1 MEFKTYAVI
10 SRMSHWNRTPYCF
23 MKVKAKR
30 CGKVQKRLASA
41 ATISGG
47 RKAPGITH
55 IREGLI
61 AGDERGNLVHY

>member
-1 MEFKTYAVI
+1 
-10 SRMSHWNRTPYCF
+10 

-30 CGKVQKRLASA
+30 CGKIQKRLASA

-47 RKAPGITH
+47 RKDPGITY

-61 AGDERGNLVHY
+61 AGDGRGNLIHY